1 MEFIIMEHTKELLSV
16 PLASLVPS
24 RFNVR
29 RHSVGQVEEL
39 AALIEAQGLLHN
51 LVVTEQEVGRGKSRK
66 LKFAVAAGERRRR
79 AMLLLQQRGRL
90 PKEHEVLCELV
101 PPERA
106 LEVSLAENSG
116 REAMHPADEFEAFK
130 ALIDEGKGVEDV
142 AARFGVS
149 VLTVQRRLKLSALS
163 PKLLALYREDGINL
177 DQLMALTLS
186 DDHAVQERTWFDAQ
200 PWDKTPAALR
210 RRLTVGEVEAA
221 GSALV
226 RFVGIEAY
234 EAAGG
239 VVRRDLFD
247 DEQSR
252 FLSDPALLERLATEK
267 LEALAGTVREEGWKW
282 VEARLSVDSQAL
294 RQFAPCAHVQPQ
306 AHGRRAGGTRCAGP
320 ARCRTGAAGAGAGRR
335 ARVVAR
341 RGRDDRPGRAGHR
354 SMRRKAIH
362 EALKTWAPEQKAH
375 AGVIVTIGRDGDVEV
390 MRGLV
395 RDEDRKAIAAAV
407 RSKSATGPSRSP
419 MARATR
425 TQVRRRVGGA
435 GTPGAGLQRGADQAA
450 RRASDDGAAGDAGA
464 EHGGGPGLGGAC
476 LRAAHLRRRLPAR
489 SVGVAGVAAVV
500 GVRLEAMADD
510 LKASR
515 AWQAVQQAKEA
526 WRARLPEHQGE
537 WLGWL
542 IGLPQAEL
550 IDLLALCGALDGER
564 AAGCGRGGQR
574 QRHRGGARP
583 GHGRLVGADRRGV
596 PEPRAEGADHRGAEG
611 GRARAGRWW
620 CRGDEEG
627 CAGERSG
634 IAAGRH
640 ALAARA
646 AAPIARLTGSR
657 GRVNPP
663 ARSGSEE
670 SCGCWLLANPG
681 RTRLTGPAGAC
692 SRPSMRSLAADVGA
706 ADPASAGA
714 GWAWSARS
722 SRRWP
727 CCSGWGAC
735 TARCGST
742 TATGSRPGAGARCLA
757 RCC

>member
-1 MEFIIMEHTKELLSV
+1 MEHTKELLSV

-142 AARFGVS
+142 AARFGVL
-149 VLTVQRRLKLSALS
+149 VLTVQRRLTLSALS
-163 PKLLALYREDGINL
+163 PKLLALYRDDGINL

-186 DDHAVQERTWFDAQ
+186 EDHAVKERTWFDAQ

-252 FLSDPALLERLATEK
+252 FLSDPALLERMATET
-267 LEALAGTVREEGWKW
+267 LGALAATMREGGWKW
-282 VEARLSVDSQAL
+282 VEARLNVDSPAL
-294 RQFAPCAHVQPQ
+294 RQFAPCAHVNRKPTAAEQEELDALDRRNSELEQQ
-306 AHGRRAGGTRCAGP
+306 AQALDDAP
-320 ARCRTGAAGAGAGRR
+320 EWSPDEAEMIDLEEQDIAA
-335 ARVVAR
+335 
-341 RGRDDRPGRAGHR
+341 
-354 SMRRKAIH
+354 RRKAIH
-362 EALKTWAPEQKAH
+362 EALKTWTPEQKARS
-375 AGVIVTIGRDGDVEV
+375 GVIVTIGRDGDVEV
-390 MRGLV
+390 MCGLV
-395 RDEDRKAIAAAV
+395 RDEDRKAIAATG
-407 RSKSATGPSRSP
+407 RQKGATEHRSP
-419 MARATR
+419 DDTRDADEGSPSMSAAPDRRAPGCSEALTKRLAAHRTMA
-425 TQVRRRVGGA
+425 
-435 GTPGAGLQRGADQAA
+435 LQAMLAQNTAVALASVVHVFVLRIFGADYPREVSALQVSPQLSAFA
-450 RRASDDGAAGDAGA
+450 
-464 EHGGGPGLGGAC
+464 
-476 LRAAHLRRRLPAR
+476 
-489 SVGVAGVAAVV
+489 
-500 GVRLEAMADD
+500 LEAVADD

-515 AWQAVQQAKEA
+515 AWQAVHQAKEA

-537 WLGWL
+537 WFGWL

-550 IDLLALCGALDGER
+550 IDLLALCGAL
-564 AAGCGRGGQR
+564 
-574 QRHRGGARP
+574 
-583 GHGRLVGADRRGV
+583 
-596 PEPRAEGADHRGAEG
+596 
-611 GRARAGRWW
+611 
-620 CRGDEEG
+620 
-627 CAGERSG
+627 
-634 IAAGRH
+634 
-640 ALAARA
+640 
-646 AAPIARLTGSR
+646 T
-657 GRVNPP
+657 VNV
-663 ARSGSEE
+663 
-670 SCGCWLLANPG
+670 L
-681 RTRLTGPAGAC
+681 
-692 SRPSMRSLAADVGA
+692 
-706 ADPASAGA
+706 
-714 GWAWSARS
+714 
-722 SRRWP
+722 
-727 CCSGWGAC
+727 
-735 TARCGST
+735 
-742 TATGSRPGAGARCLA
+742 PGAGAAGSANAIASALGLDMADWWEPTAEAYLNHVPKAQIIAALKDAGPELA
-757 RCC
+757 GGGVEVMKKDALVTAAASRLAGTRWLPEPLRRSPG

>member
-1 MEFIIMEHTKELLSV
+1 MEHTKELLSV

-51 LVVTEQEVGRGKSRK
+51 LVVTEQKVGRGKSRK

-149 VLTVQRRLKLSALS
+149 VLTVQRRLKLSTLS

-252 FLSDPALLERLATEK
+252 FLSDPGLLERLATEK
-267 LEALAGTVREEGWKW
+267 LEALAATVREEGWKW
-282 VEARLSVDSQAL
+282 VEARLSVDAQAL
-294 RQFAPCAHVQPQ
+294 RQFAPCAHANRQPTAAEQ
-306 AHGRRAGGTRCAGP
+306 EELDALDRRAAELEQQAQALDDAP
-320 ARCRTGAAGAGAGRR
+320 EWSPDEAEMIDLEELDIA
-335 ARVVAR
+335 AR
-341 RGRDDRPGRAGHR
+341 R
-354 SMRRKAIH
+354 KVIH
-362 EALKTWAPEQKAH
+362 EVLKTWTLEQKAH
-375 AGVIVTIGRDGDVEV
+375 AGAIVTIGRDGDVEV
-390 MRGLV
+390 LRGLV

-407 RSKSATGPSRSP
+407 RSKGATGPGNDDDASEGDPHSASSSAAPERRAPGCSEALTKRLAAHRT
-419 MARATR
+419 MALQAMLAHNAVVALATVVHVFVLR
-425 TQVRRRVGGA
+425 TF
-435 GTPGAGLQRGADQAA
+435 GADYP
-450 RRASDDGAAGDAGA
+450 REASALQVSPQLSAYA
-464 EHGGGPGLGGAC
+464 
-476 LRAAHLRRRLPAR
+476 
-489 SVGVAGVAAVV
+489 
-500 GVRLEAMADD
+500 LEAVADD

-526 WRARLPEHQGE
+526 WRARLPENQGE

-542 IGLPQAEL
+542 AGLPQAEL
-550 IDLLALCGALDGER
+550 IDLLALCSALTANALPGAD
-564 AAGCGRGGQR
+564 AAGSANAIASLLGLDMADWWEPTAEAYLHHVPKAQIIAALKEAGPELAGG
-574 QRHRGGARP
+574 GVEAMKKDALVSAAAS
-583 GHGRLVGADRRGV
+583 RLAGTRWL
-596 PEPRAEGADHRGAEG
+596 PEPLR
-611 GRARAGRWW
+611 
-620 CRGDEEG
+620 
-627 CAGERSG
+627 RS
-634 IAAGRH
+634 
-640 ALAARA
+640 
-646 AAPIARLTGSR
+646 
-657 GRVNPP
+657 
-663 ARSGSEE
+663 
-670 SCGCWLLANPG
+670 PG
-681 RTRLTGPAGAC
+681 
-692 SRPSMRSLAADVGA
+692 
-706 ADPASAGA
+706 
-714 GWAWSARS
+714 
-722 SRRWP
+722 
-727 CCSGWGAC
+727 
-735 TARCGST
+735 
-742 TATGSRPGAGARCLA
+742 
-757 RCC
+757 

>member
-1 MEFIIMEHTKELLSV
+1 MEHTKELLSV
-16 PLASLVPS
+16 PLTSLVPS

-39 AALIEAQGLLHN
+39 AALIESQGLLHN
-51 LVVTEQEVGRGKSRK
+51 LVVTGQEVGRGKSRK

-267 LEALAGTVREEGWKW
+267 LEALAATVREEGWKR
-282 VEARLSVDSQAL
+282 VEARLAVDSMAL
-294 RQFAPCAHVQPQ
+294 RQFAPCAHTNRKP
-306 AHGRRAGGTRCAGP
+306 T
-320 ARCRTGAAGAGAGRR
+320 AAEQEELDAL
-335 ARVVAR
+335 AR
-341 RGRDDRPGRAGHR
+341 RSAELEQQAQALDDAPEWSPDEAE
-354 SMRRKAIH
+354 MIDLEEQDIAARRKVIH
-362 EALKTWAPEQKAH
+362 EALKTWTPEQKAH
-375 AGVIVTIGRDGDVEV
+375 AGAIVTIGRDGDVVV

-395 RDEDRKAIAAAV
+395 RDEDRKAIAVAL
-407 RSKSATGPSRSP
+407 RSKGAKEHRDPDDTGDDDE
-419 MARATR
+419 
-425 TQVRRRVGGA
+425 
-435 GTPGAGLQRGADQAA
+435 GTPSMSMAVERRTPGCSDALTKRLAAHRTMALQAMLAQNTAVALASVVHVFVLRTFGADYP
-450 RRASDDGAAGDAGA
+450 REASALQVTPQLSAFA
-464 EHGGGPGLGGAC
+464 
-476 LRAAHLRRRLPAR
+476 
-489 SVGVAGVAAVV
+489 
-500 GVRLEAMADD
+500 LEAMADD

-515 AWQAVQQAKEA
+515 AWKAVQQAKEA
-526 WRARLPEHQGE
+526 WRMRLPGDQGE
-537 WLGWL
+537 WLRWL

-550 IDLLALCGALDGER
+550 VDLLALCGALT
-564 AAGCGRGGQR
+564 AN
-574 QRHRGGARP
+574 
-583 GHGRLVGADRRGV
+583 
-596 PEPRAEGADHRGAEG
+596 
-611 GRARAGRWW
+611 
-620 CRGDEEG
+620 
-627 CAGERSG
+627 
-634 IAAGRH
+634 
-640 ALAARA
+640 AL
-646 AAPIARLTGSR
+646 
-657 GRVNPP
+657 
-663 ARSGSEE
+663 
-670 SCGCWLLANPG
+670 
-681 RTRLTGPAGAC
+681 
-692 SRPSMRSLAADVGA
+692 
-706 ADPASAGA
+706 
-714 GWAWSARS
+714 
-722 SRRWP
+722 
-727 CCSGWGAC
+727 
-735 TARCGST
+735 
-742 TATGSRPGAGARCLA
+742 PGAGAAASSNAIAAALGLDMADWWEPTAEAYLNHVPKAQIIAALKEAGPELTGGGVEAMKKDALVSAAASRLA
-757 RCC
+757 GTRWLPEPLRRPPA

>member
-1 MEFIIMEHTKELLSV
+1 MEHTKELLSV

-51 LVVTEQEVGRGKSRK
+51 LVVTEQEVGRGNSRK

-116 REAMHPADEFEAFK
+116 RETMHPADEFEAFK

-149 VLTVQRRLKLSALS
+149 ALTVQRRLKLSALSALS

-210 RRLTVGEVEAA
+210 RRLTAGEVEAA

-226 RFVGIEAY
+226 RFVGIESY

-267 LEALAGTVREEGWKW
+267 LEVLAATVREEGWKW
-282 VEARLSVDSQAL
+282 VEPRLSVDSQAL
-294 RQFAPCAHVQPQ
+294 RQFAPCAHTNRRPMAAEQEELDALDRRSSELDRQ
-306 AHGRRAGGTRCAGP
+306 AQALEDAPEWSPGEAEMIDLEEQDI
-320 ARCRTGAAGAGAGRR
+320 AA
-335 ARVVAR
+335 
-341 RGRDDRPGRAGHR
+341 
-354 SMRRKAIH
+354 RRKAIQ
-362 EALKTWAPEQKAH
+362 EALKSWTPEQKAH

-395 RDEDRKAIAAAV
+395 GDEDRQAIAAAV
-407 RSKSATGPSRSP
+407 RSKGSAEH
-419 MARATR
+419 
-425 TQVRRRVGGA
+425 
-435 GTPGAGLQRGADQAA
+435 RGADDARDENDGAQSLSAGPA
-450 RRASDDGAAGDAGA
+450 RRAAGCSDA
-464 EHGGGPGLGGAC
+464 LTKR
-476 LRAAHLRRRLPAR
+476 LAAHRTMALQAMLAQNTAVALASAVHVFVLRTFGADYPREASALQVTPQLSAF
-489 SVGVAGVAAVV
+489 A
-500 GVRLEAMADD
+500 LEAMADD

-515 AWQAVQQAKEA
+515 AWKAVQQAKEA
-526 WRARLPEHQGE
+526 WRARLPEDQAE

-550 IDLLALCGALDGER
+550 VDLLALCGALTVNALPGAR
-564 AAGCGRGGQR
+564 AAGSVNAIAAALG
-574 QRHRGGARP
+574 
-583 GHGRLVGADRRGV
+583 LDMADWW
-596 PEPRAEGADHRGAEG
+596 EPTAEGYLNHMPKAQIISALKEAGPDLAG
-611 GRARAGRWW
+611 G
-620 CRGDEEG
+620 
-627 CAGERSG
+627 
-634 IAAGRH
+634 
-640 ALAARA
+640 
-646 AAPIARLTGSR
+646 GSR
-657 GRVNPP
+657 R
-663 ARSGSEE
+663 
-670 SCGCWLLANPG
+670 
-681 RTRLTGPAGAC
+681 
-692 SRPSMRSLAADVGA
+692 
-706 ADPASAGA
+706 
-714 GWAWSARS
+714 
-722 SRRWP
+722 
-727 CCSGWGAC
+727 
-735 TARCGST
+735 
-742 TATGSRPGAGARCLA
+742 
-757 RCC
+757 

>member
-90 PKEHEVLCELV
+90 PKEYEVLCELV

-163 PKLLALYREDGINL
+163 PKLLALYREDSINL

-252 FLSDPALLERLATEK
+252 FLSDPALLERLAVEK
-267 LEALAGTVREEGWKW
+267 LDALAGAVREEGWKW

-294 RQFAPCAHVQPQ
+294 RQFVPCAHVNRKPTAVEQEELDALACRAAELEQQ
-306 AHGRRAGGTRCAGP
+306 AQALDDAP
-320 ARCRTGAAGAGAGRR
+320 DWSPDEAEMIDLEEQDIAARC
-335 ARVVAR
+335 
-341 RGRDDRPGRAGHR
+341 
-354 SMRRKAIH
+354 KAIN
-362 EALKTWAPEQKAH
+362 ETLKTWTPEQKAH
-375 AGVIVTIGRDGDVEV
+375 AGVIVTIGREGDVEV

-395 RDEDRKAIAAAV
+395 RDQDRKAIETAM
-407 RSKSATGPSRSP
+407 RSK
-419 MARATR
+419 
-425 TQVRRRVGGA
+425 GA
-435 GTPGAGLQRGADQAA
+435 AEHRGSDD
-450 RRASDDGAAGDAGA
+450 ASDDEPHSASSSAAPERRA
-464 EHGGGPGLGGAC
+464 PGCSEALTKR
-476 LRAAHLRRRLPAR
+476 LAAHRTMALQAMLAQNTAVAMASVVHVFVLRTFGADYPREASALQVSPQLSAY
-489 SVGVAGVAAVV
+489 A
-500 GVRLEAMADD
+500 LEAAADD
-510 LKASR
+510 LKISR
-515 AWQAVQQAKEA
+515 AWQAVQHAKDA
-526 WRARLPEHQGE
+526 WQARLPEQQGE
-537 WLGWL
+537 WFGWL
-542 IGLPQAEL
+542 LGLSQAEL
-550 IDLLALCGALDGER
+550 IDLLALCSALTVNALPTAG
-564 AAGCGRGGQR
+564 AAGSANAIAAALGLDMADWWEPTAEGYLNHVPKVQIIATLKEAGPELAGG
-574 QRHRGGARP
+574 GVEAMKKDALVTAATS
-583 GHGRLVGADRRGV
+583 RLAGTRWL
-596 PEPRAEGADHRGAEG
+596 PEPLR
-611 GRARAGRWW
+611 
-620 CRGDEEG
+620 
-627 CAGERSG
+627 RS
-634 IAAGRH
+634 
-640 ALAARA
+640 
-646 AAPIARLTGSR
+646 
-657 GRVNPP
+657 
-663 ARSGSEE
+663 
-670 SCGCWLLANPG
+670 
-681 RTRLTGPAGAC
+681 
-692 SRPSMRSLAADVGA
+692 PS
-706 ADPASAGA
+706 
-714 GWAWSARS
+714 
-722 SRRWP
+722 
-727 CCSGWGAC
+727 
-735 TARCGST
+735 
-742 TATGSRPGAGARCLA
+742 
-757 RCC
+757 

>member
-1 MEFIIMEHTKELLSV
+1 MEHTKELLSV

-29 RHSVGQVEEL
+29 RHSVGQIEEL

-106 LEVSLAENSG
+106 LEVSLAENCG

-186 DDHAVQERTWFDAQ
+186 DDHAVQEHTWFDAQ

-267 LEALAGTVREEGWKW
+267 LEALAGTARQEGWKW
-282 VEARLSVDSQAL
+282 VEARLSVDSMAL
-294 RQFAPCAHVQPQ
+294 RQFAPCAHMNRKPTAAEQEELDSLD
-306 AHGRRAGGTRCAGP
+306 RRAAELEQQAQALDDAP
-320 ARCRTGAAGAGAGRR
+320 EWSPDEAEMIDLEEQDIA
-335 ARVVAR
+335 AR
-341 RGRDDRPGRAGHR
+341 R
-354 SMRRKAIH
+354 KVIH
-362 EALKTWAPEQKAH
+362 EALKTWTLEQKAH

-407 RSKSATGPSRSP
+407 
-419 MARATR
+419 
-425 TQVRRRVGGA
+425 GA
-435 GTPGAGLQRGADQAA
+435 KGAKEHRDP
-450 RRASDDGAAGDAGA
+450 GDAGDDEGTPSMSMA
-464 EHGGGPGLGGAC
+464 PERRTPGCSDALTKR
-476 LRAAHLRRRLPAR
+476 LAAHRTMALQAMLAQNTAVALASVVHVFVLRTFGADYPREASALQVTPQLSAF
-489 SVGVAGVAAVV
+489 A
-500 GVRLEAMADD
+500 LDAMADD

-515 AWQAVQQAKEA
+515 ACQAVQQTREA
-526 WRARLPEHQGE
+526 WRARLPENQGE

-550 IDLLALCGALDGER
+550 IDLLALCGALT
-564 AAGCGRGGQR
+564 
-574 QRHRGGARP
+574 
-583 GHGRLVGADRRGV
+583 VN
-596 PEPRAEGADHRGAEG
+596 
-611 GRARAGRWW
+611 
-620 CRGDEEG
+620 
-627 CAGERSG
+627 
-634 IAAGRH
+634 
-640 ALAARA
+640 AL
-646 AAPIARLTGSR
+646 P
-657 GRVNPP
+657 
-663 ARSGSEE
+663 
-670 SCGCWLLANPG
+670 
-681 RTRLTGPAGAC
+681 
-692 SRPSMRSLAADVGA
+692 
-706 ADPASAGA
+706 SAGA
-714 GWAWSARS
+714 AGSANAIAAALGLDMADWWEPTAEAYLNHVPKAQIIEALKEVGPELASGGVEAMKKDALVSAAASRLAGTRWLPEPLRRS
-722 SRRWP
+722 
-727 CCSGWGAC
+727 
-735 TARCGST
+735 
-742 TATGSRPGAGARCLA
+742 PG
-757 RCC
+757 

>member
-1 MEFIIMEHTKELLSV
+1 MEHTKELLSV

-51 LVVTEQEVGRGKSRK
+51 LVVTEQVVGRDKSCK

-267 LEALAGTVREEGWKW
+267 LEALACTVREEGWKW
-282 VEARLSVDSQAL
+282 VETRLSADSQAL
-294 RQFAPCAHVQPQ
+294 RQFAPCAHVNRETTAAEQDELD
-306 AHGRRAGGTRCAGP
+306 ALARRAAELEQQAQALDDAP
-320 ARCRTGAAGAGAGRR
+320 EWSPDEAEMIDLEEQDIAA
-335 ARVVAR
+335 
-341 RGRDDRPGRAGHR
+341 
-354 SMRRKAIH
+354 RRKAIH
-362 EALKTWAPEQKAH
+362 EMLKTWTSEQNAH
-375 AGVIVTIGRDGDVEV
+375 AGVVVTIGRDGEVEV

-395 RDEDRKAIAAAV
+395 RDEDRKAIAVAV
-407 RSKSATGPSRSP
+407 RSKGTAECRGPEDTRDEDEGSPSLSAAP
-419 MARATR
+419 
-425 TQVRRRVGGA
+425 
-435 GTPGAGLQRGADQAA
+435 D
-450 RRASDDGAAGDAGA
+450 RRAPGCSDA
-464 EHGGGPGLGGAC
+464 LTKR
-476 LRAAHLRRRLPAR
+476 LAAHRTMALQALLAQNTT
-489 SVGVAGVAAVV
+489 VALAAVV
-500 GVRLEAMADD
+500 HVFALRTFGADYPREGSALQVSPQLSAFALEAMADD

-515 AWQAVQQAKEA
+515 AWQAVHQAREA
-526 WRARLPEHQGE
+526 WRTRLPEEQGE
-537 WLGWL
+537 WFGWL

-550 IDLLALCGALDGER
+550 IDLLALCGALT
-564 AAGCGRGGQR
+564 
-574 QRHRGGARP
+574 
-583 GHGRLVGADRRGV
+583 VN
-596 PEPRAEGADHRGAEG
+596 
-611 GRARAGRWW
+611 
-620 CRGDEEG
+620 
-627 CAGERSG
+627 
-634 IAAGRH
+634 
-640 ALAARA
+640 AL
-646 AAPIARLTGSR
+646 
-657 GRVNPP
+657 
-663 ARSGSEE
+663 
-670 SCGCWLLANPG
+670 
-681 RTRLTGPAGAC
+681 
-692 SRPSMRSLAADVGA
+692 
-706 ADPASAGA
+706 
-714 GWAWSARS
+714 
-722 SRRWP
+722 
-727 CCSGWGAC
+727 
-735 TARCGST
+735 
-742 TATGSRPGAGARCLA
+742 PGAGAAVSANAIAAALGLDMADWWKPTAEAYLNHVPKAQIIAALKEAGPELA
-757 RCC
+757 GGGVEAMKKDALVSAAASRLTGTRWLPEPLRRSPG

>member
-29 RHSVGQVEEL
+29 RHSVGQIEEL

-90 PKEHEVLCELV
+90 PKEHEVLCGLV

-186 DDHAVQERTWFDAQ
+186 DDHAMQERTWFDAQ

-234 EAAGG
+234 EVAGG

-267 LEALAGTVREEGWKW
+267 LEALAATVREEGWKW

-294 RQFAPCAHVQPQ
+294 RQFAPCAHANRKPSAAEQEELD
-306 AHGRRAGGTRCAGP
+306 ALDRRAAELDQQ
-320 ARCRTGAAGAGAGRR
+320 ARALDDAPEWSADEAEMIDLEEQDI
-335 ARVVAR
+335 AAR
-341 RGRDDRPGRAGHR
+341 R
-354 SMRRKAIH
+354 KVIH
-362 EALKTWAPEQKAH
+362 ETLKTWAPEQKAH

-407 RSKSATGPSRSP
+407 RSKGATAQGSPDDGSDDEPHSTSLSAAPERRATGCSEALTKRLAAHRTIALQA
-419 MARATR
+419 MLATNTTVALASVVNVFVLR
-425 TQVRRRVGGA
+425 TF
-435 GTPGAGLQRGADQAA
+435 GADYP
-450 RRASDDGAAGDAGA
+450 REASALQVTPQLSAFA
-464 EHGGGPGLGGAC
+464 
-476 LRAAHLRRRLPAR
+476 
-489 SVGVAGVAAVV
+489 
-500 GVRLEAMADD
+500 LEAMADD

-515 AWQAVQQAKEA
+515 AWKAVQQTKEA
-526 WRARLPEHQGE
+526 WRARLPEPQGE

-542 IGLPQAEL
+542 IGLRQAEL
-550 IDLLALCGALDGER
+550 IDLLALCGALTVNALPGAG
-564 AAGCGRGGQR
+564 AAGS
-574 QRHRGGARP
+574 AN
-583 GHGRLVGADRRGV
+583 A
-596 PEPRAEGADHRGAEG
+596 
-611 GRARAGRWW
+611 
-620 CRGDEEG
+620 
-627 CAGERSG
+627 
-634 IAAGRH
+634 IAA
-640 ALAARA
+640 ALGLDMADWWEPTAEAYLNHVPKAQIIAALKEAGPELAGGGVEAMKKDALVSA
-646 AAPIARLTGSR
+646 AASR
-657 GRVNPP
+657 
-663 ARSGSEE
+663 
-670 SCGCWLLANPG
+670 W
-681 RTRLTGPAGAC
+681 
-692 SRPSMRSLAADVGA
+692 
-706 ADPASAGA
+706 PASAGYPSRCA
-714 GWAWSARS
+714 DRQAERIAR
-722 SRRWP
+722 
-727 CCSGWGAC
+727 AE
-735 TARCGST
+735 
-742 TATGSRPGAGARCLA
+742 
-757 RCC
+757 